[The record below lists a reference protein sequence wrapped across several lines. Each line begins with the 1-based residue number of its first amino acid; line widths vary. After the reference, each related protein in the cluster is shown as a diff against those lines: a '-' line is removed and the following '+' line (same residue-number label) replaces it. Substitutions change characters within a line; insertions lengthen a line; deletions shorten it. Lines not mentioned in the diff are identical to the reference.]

1 MSSHAAIIET
11 TVEATVA
18 ESFAG
23 PSPGELLRR
32 RIRGHAGLLIGSGVL
47 ALIALMAFVA
57 PWLAP
62 QDPFAQDLAS
72 RLIPPIWHDKGNW
85 THPLGTDMLG
95 RDYLSR
101 VIYGSRISLLIGFSV
116 MLISGVIGAVLGI
129 VAGYFGGRTDLV
141 VTYLITV
148 RLSLPVI
155 LVALTTVALAGS
167 SLGMVILVL
176 GLLKWDRYAVVLR
189 SATQQ
194 VRNLDYVTA
203 ARAIGCPTWRII
215 AGEVLPNVSSHLI
228 VVATLEMGSAILLEA
243 ALSFLGLGVQPPAPS
258 WGLMISEAKGYMFFS
273 PWLITIPGLALF
285 ALVLAINLLGDGV
298 RDVTAPE
305 GRS

>member
-1 MSSHAAIIET
+1 MSIHAAAL
-11 TVEATVA
+11 EAPVA

-23 PSPGELLRR
+23 PAPGELLRR
-32 RIRGHAGLLIGSGVL
+32 RIRGHAGLLIGAGVL
-47 ALIALMAFVA
+47 ALIVLMALAA

-62 QDPFAQDLAS
+62 QDPFAQDLAR
-72 RLIPPIWHDKGNW
+72 RLIPPVWHESGSW
-85 THPLGTDMLG
+85 TYPLGTDMLG

-116 MLISGVIGAVLGI
+116 MLISGVIGAALGI

-155 LVALTTVALAGS
+155 LVALTTVALVGS
-167 SLGMVILVL
+167 SLWMVILVL

-243 ALSFLGLGVQPPAPS
+243 ALSFLGLGVQPPLPS

>member
-1 MSSHAAIIET
+1 MSNHAAT
-11 TVEATVA
+11 FEATVA

-32 RIRGHAGLLIGSGVL
+32 RMRGHAGLLIGAGVL
-47 ALIALMAFVA
+47 ALIVLMALAA

-62 QDPFAQDLAS
+62 QDPFAQDLAR
-72 RLIPPIWHDKGNW
+72 RLIPPVWHDNGSW
-85 THPLGTDMLG
+85 TYPLGTDMLG

-155 LVALTTVALAGS
+155 LVALTTVALVGS
-167 SLGMVILVL
+167 SLWMVILVL

-243 ALSFLGLGVQPPAPS
+243 ALSFLGLGVQPPLPS
-258 WGLMISEAKGYMFFS
+258 WGLMISEAKAYMFFS